1 MEKEKYV
8 IAHDVG
14 TGGSK
19 ACVTD
24 SRGRILAS
32 SFKPYPTDYPK
43 ENWAEQNP
51 DDWWRA
57 ITQSTREVLEEVGI
71 DAEEVGGVIFASQMI
86 GILPV
91 DSSGSP
97 LRQAIIWLDGRAEEQ
112 AQRIVRRFTKT
123 ILLTIAGGVP
133 TGKDVIP
140 KLMWLKENEPDVY
153 DATYKFLDVTSYLVY
168 RCSGEYAY
176 DYSAA
181 SGTGMFSFRKKDW
194 DDLMFKLFK
203 LDREKMP
210 KVCPSFDRVG
220 SLKQDAAS
228 EMGLRSGIPVFCGTG
243 DAPSAALGSGAVLDG
258 EGHLYVGSS
267 GWVAATMPKAL
278 NDGRRGIV
286 SIASAE
292 PSKYLL
298 FAEMESAG
306 ACFKWLAD
314 ELGPIMS
321 EGIPKDDI
329 YSYLDEIALKSPPGS
344 NGLIFCPW
352 MYGERSPIPDTTVRG
367 GFINLSL
374 DNKLEDIV
382 RSVLEGVALHTRW
395 IVDTLGRCG
404 FRPNSL
410 RIIGGGAKSDL
421 WVQILADVLGRDIE
435 RVAEPQESGARGAAL
450 IAFVGLG
457 VYKDISSLRKVVEVT
472 RVFHPHKEHREI
484 YDGAYV
490 TIKEVYGRLR
500 KLYSRINK
508 G

>member
-1 MEKEKYV
+1 
-8 IAHDVG
+8 
-14 TGGSK
+14 
-19 ACVTD
+19 
-24 SRGRILAS
+24 
-32 SFKPYPTDYPK
+32 
-43 ENWAEQNP
+43 
-51 DDWWRA
+51 
-57 ITQSTREVLEEVGI
+57 
-71 DAEEVGGVIFASQMI
+71 
-86 GILPV
+86 
-91 DSSGSP
+91 
-97 LRQAIIWLDGRAEEQ
+97 
-112 AQRIVRRFTKT
+112 
-123 ILLTIAGGVP
+123 
-133 TGKDVIP
+133 
-140 KLMWLKENEPDVY
+140 
-153 DATYKFLDVTSYLVY
+153 
-168 RCSGEYAY
+168 
-176 DYSAA
+176 
-181 SGTGMFSFRKKDW
+181 
-194 DDLMFKLFK
+194 
-203 LDREKMP
+203 
-210 KVCPSFDRVG
+210 
-220 SLKQDAAS
+220 
-228 EMGLRSGIPVFCGTG
+228 
-243 DAPSAALGSGAVLDG
+243 
-258 EGHLYVGSS
+258 
-267 GWVAATMPKAL
+267 
-278 NDGRRGIV
+278 
-286 SIASAE
+286 SAE

>member
-1 MEKEKYV
+1 MKEEKYV

-24 SRGRILAS
+24 SRGKILAS
-32 SFKPYPTDYPK
+32 SFKPYPTSYPK

-51 DDWWRA
+51 DDWWEA
-57 ITQSTREVLEEVGI
+57 ITQSTREVLREVGI
-71 DAEEVGGVIFASQMI
+71 GSEEVGGVVFASQMI
-86 GILPV
+86 GVLPV

-123 ILLTIAGGVP
+123 ILLAVAGGVP

-140 KLMWLKENEPDVY
+140 KLLWLKENEPDVY

-176 DYSAA
+176 DYCAA
-181 SGTGMFSFRKKDW
+181 SGTGMFDFKKEKW
-194 DDLMFKLFK
+194 DELMFKLFK
-203 LDREKMP
+203 LDCEKMP
-210 KVCPSFDRVG
+210 EVRPSFDCVG
-220 SLKQDAAS
+220 SLKEDAAN

-243 DAPSAALGSGAVLDG
+243 DVPSAAIGSGAVLDG
-258 EGHLYVGSS
+258 EGHLYIGSS

-298 FAEMESAG
+298 LAEMESAG

-314 ELGPIMS
+314 ELGPIIS
-321 EGIPKDDI
+321 EGISKDGI
-329 YSYLDEIALKSPPGS
+329 YPYLDEIASKSPPGS

-374 DNKLEDIV
+374 DNKLEDVV
-382 RSVLEGVALHTRW
+382 RSVLEGVALHARW
-395 IVDTLGRCG
+395 MVDSLAKCG
-404 FRPNSL
+404 FQTDSL
-410 RIIGGGAKSDL
+410 RVIGGGAKSDL
-421 WVQILADVLGRDIE
+421 WVQILADVLGKDIE

-450 IAFVGLG
+450 IAYVGLG
-457 VYKDISSLRKVVEVT
+457 VYEDIPSLREVVEVSG
-472 RVFHPHKEHREI
+472 VFKPHKEHREI

-490 TIKEVYGRLR
+490 TIKEIYA
-500 KLYSRINK
+500 KLKELYARINK